1 MYTYHNINNFNDEQD
16 FLLKFVEKKESSGLK
31 GKSKLKTRT
40 RQAQAVKPLGIYSLA
55 SNTTFFLNFTAHLL
69 FGVIDVNSDNYID
82 WYDYAYFYQ
91 VVYLFNKFDPYQK
104 GKILASEAFEKY
116 SNYYDFPRVS
126 INIRE
131 RARRFNL
138 LNQDLYLDVFS
149 ALVILRI
156 DDIVD
161 LYTRKTDKSLLYEV
175 ELKRIFAKVNLRFI
189 NDGLLNRCLRGMD
202 FNNVPKYDWE
212 CAFMTGITQNLNYLE
227 SASLYNTAQANNITL
242 ANTVFYNVDATLL
255 PPAPPKFF

>member
-1 MYTYHNINNFNDEQD
+1 MYTYHNINVFNDEQD